1 MRAAAAEHGARV
13 VRSLDEAR
21 WAAFVGQHPHGTVF
35 HTPQMHRALS
45 ETSRHR
51 PDVLAEVDG
60 DGEIRA
66 LLTPV
71 TIATLGGPLRS
82 ITGRV
87 VAFAG
92 PLAVDGSDGEAA
104 VRRLLTTFRRTVP
117 RSALFVEIRH
127 IFDPGPNRGALAVS
141 GFTLEPHL
149 NFFVDLTAP
158 TDVLWGRLTQST
170 RRNVAKARREGVTI
184 IEATDEAQVA
194 EGYAVLEDVYR
205 RIQVPLP
212 DRSLFEAAARRLGAT
227 GSYRMLL
234 ARAQGETIG
243 VLTLLGGNG
252 LITYWYTGTLRE
264 HAKLR
269 AGDLLVWHAI
279 EMGHDEGYRS
289 MDFGGAGQPDV
300 PYGVRDF
307 KAKFGGDLVAFGRD
321 LWVPSPTRL
330 RLATAAYRSAR
341 RFL

>member
-1 MRAAAAEHGARV
+1 MPAAATDRARV

-21 WAAFVGQHPHGTVF
+21 WAAFVERHPHGTVF
-35 HTPQMHRALS
+35 HTPQMHRAFS
-45 ETSRHR
+45 ETARHR
-51 PDVLAEVDG
+51 PDLLAEVDG
-60 DGEIRA
+60 GGEIQA
-66 LLTPV
+66 LFTPV

-92 PLAVDGSDGEAA
+92 PLAVDGHDGEAA
-104 VRRLLTTFRRTVP
+104 VQRLLTTFRRTVP

-127 IFDPGPNRGALAVS
+127 IFDPGPNRRALAAA

-149 NFFVDLTAP
+149 NFFVDLTAS

-170 RRNVAKARREGVTI
+170 RRNVTKARREGVTI
-184 IEATDEAQVA
+184 VEATDEAQIA

-212 DRSLFEAAARRLGAT
+212 DRSLFDAAARSLGT
-227 GSYRMLL
+227 NGSYRMLL
-234 ARAQGETIG
+234 ARAEGRTIG
-243 VLTLLGGNG
+243 VLTLLGANG

-264 HAKLR
+264 YARLR

-279 EMGHDEGYRS
+279 EAGHHEGYRT

-307 KAKFGGDLVAFGRD
+307 KAKFGGELVAFGRD
-321 LWVPSPTRL
+321 RLVPSPTRL